1 MIKVVATL
9 DGYSQ
14 TINDNVE
21 RITGSISQEVGAIHS
36 FTFDILPSNKGYDLI
51 QSRRTL
57 IRAVNTITGRV
68 EFSGRVLLAEEKMSN
83 TGAVSKSVTCE
94 SLLGYLYDSIQP
106 FKAEDNHTLND
117 FIDLVL
123 TNHNE
128 RVEEEKRI
136 YRGEVNVDVAATGY
150 VYKGLQYQTTFETLK
165 TKLVDVYG
173 GELEVVEKDGKLLL
187 NYLKEIGYTRS
198 TKIKLGRNMQSAS
211 RQVSP
216 LNIITRV
223 IPLGAK
229 LKQTVENDDGSITEV
244 ETEERLSLVGYVT
257 PEGVTMT
264 EPWVDDTEKI
274 KNIGIVCGV
283 LDCSDVT
290 EQSNLYKRAVE
301 HMTKENRVEL
311 SHTLTALD
319 LREIGQDIDSLNCG
333 DSYRVE
339 NELIGLNETLRITK
353 KTIDIQAPYK
363 GNITIGEKKATL
375 TKIQASETEKIKTQ
389 LENIASSMQSM
400 SNATNIN
407 STKFEKLSASLSSTI
422 GNIVT
427 EALASYVTASEL
439 GSIRED
445 IQYKAVEDAKG
456 LLQTFEKETFTSAIS
471 DVDGKITTQFEELKA
486 YIRYYMDE
494 NGSPVIELG
503 KIDENGNVESEVI
516 TRIKNDR
523 WSFYEGDYEVAYVN
537 KSTFNITDG
546 AIKRRLIIGNYAA
559 EPRNDGGIVL
569 FKMGG

>member
-1 MIKVVATL
+1 MINVVATL

-14 TINDNVE
+14 TINDNIE

-57 IRAVNTITGRV
+57 IRAVNTKTGRV

-94 SLLGYLYDSIQP
+94 SLLGYLYDSVQP
-106 FKAEDNHTLND
+106 YKEQENHTLND

-136 YRGEVNVDVAATGY
+136 YRGEVNVEVAATGY

-165 TKLVDVYG
+165 TKLVDVFG
-173 GELEVVEKDGKLLL
+173 GELEVVEKNGKLYL
-187 NYLKEIGYTRS
+187 NYLKEIGSTHS

-229 LKQTVENDDGSITEV
+229 LKQSVENDDGSITEV
-244 ETEERLSLVGYVT
+244 ESEERLSLVGYIT
-257 PEGVTMT
+257 PEGVAMT
-264 EPWVDDTEKI
+264 EPWIDDAEKI
-274 KNIGIVCGV
+274 KDIGIVCGV
-283 LDCSDVT
+283 LDCPDITV
-290 EQSNLYKRAVE
+290 QSNLYNRAVE
-301 HMTKENRVEL
+301 FMSKENRVEL

-319 LREIGQDIDSLNCG
+319 LSEIGQEIDSLNCG

-375 TKIQASETEKIKTQ
+375 SKIQASETEKIKTQ

-400 SNATNIN
+400 SNASNIN
-407 STKFEKLSASLSSTI
+407 SSKIERFSASLSSEVGKI
-422 GNIVT
+422 IT
-427 EALASYVTASEL
+427 EALATYVTSSEL
-439 GSIRED
+439 GSIREE
-445 IQYKAVEDAKG
+445 IEYKATEDAKG
-456 LLQTFEKETFTSAIS
+456 LLQEFSKEVTATTSAI
-471 DVDGKITTQFEELKA
+471 DGRITTQFDELKA

-503 KIDENGNVESEVI
+503 KVDENGNAESDVI
-516 TRIKNDR
+516 TRIKNNR